1 MTKTGKIITFAFYS
15 VCALALM
22 TTTAAAAYIDPAT
35 TSYVIQIVAGV
46 VIACGTAF
54 GIIFNKM
61 RRKLRKKSESGEV
74 VQNLRTD
81 NAEGSVIKADD
92 LLDDNK

>member
-1 MTKTGKIITFAFYS
+1 MTKTGKILRFAFYAA
-15 VCALALM
+15 CAGAFM
-22 TTTAAAAYIDPAT
+22 ITPAAAAYIDPAT

-61 RRKLRKKSESGEV
+61 RRKFRKKNEGEAV
-74 VQNLRTD
+74 RNVRTD
-81 NAEGSVIKADD
+81 DAAGSVIKADD

>member
-1 MTKTGKIITFAFYS
+1 MTKTGKILRFAFYA
-15 VCALALM
+15 VCAGAFM
-22 TTTAAAAYIDPAT
+22 ITPAAAAYIDPAT
-35 TSYVIQIVAGV
+35 TSYVIQIIAGV

-61 RRKLRKKSESGEV
+61 RRKLKKKGETET
-74 VQNLRTD
+74 VQNVRTND
-81 NAEGSVIKADD
+81 AAGSVVKADD